1 MTQLTENASFVGQ
14 GSDFHLCIE
23 CREKTSVDKKNG
35 DFPLQASDHPS
46 QAAELAAT
54 ANYLHRF
61 IYPFSKVQIFFECH
75 SDVAVYA
82 LKYLS

>member
-1 MTQLTENASFVGQ
+1 MN
-14 GSDFHLCIE
+14 
-23 CREKTSVDKKNG
+23 
-35 DFPLQASDHPS
+35 DHDRPS

-54 ANYLHRF
+54 AHYFHRF
-61 IYPFSKVQIFFECH
+61 IYPFSIITIFFECH